1 MIAIVGSAAMARKLS
16 YFARMPT
23 ARRADPIAPAAG
35 SVPAPVRPAPPVDV
49 AGLRALLDGPEHAI
63 RDRVRARLSDPAFAH
78 RYGIS
83 HHEYREVV
91 LQWLELLTADGL
103 GALAVPVQYG
113 GQGDTRAFMAAFETL
128 AYHDL
133 SLTIKFGVQYGLF
146 QGSVML
152 LGTEWH
158 HATFLP
164 RISRGEILGVF
175 AMSELGHGSNVR
187 ELETTAT
194 YDAATQEFVVHTPH
208 GAAHKEWLGN
218 AAVHGRMATVF
229 AQLVVGPE
237 THGVHAFLVPIRSDD
252 GAPAKGVRL
261 ADSGI
266 KEGLNGVDNGRIW
279 FDQVRIPRQHLLNR
293 FGDVAPDGTYS
304 SPIANPTKR
313 FFTMIGTLVGGRI
326 TIALTA
332 LSAVKHAL
340 TVAVRYGNRR
350 RQFGEE
356 GRGETLLLDYRTHQ
370 RRLLPALA
378 NAVVLDVAL
387 SRLVDRYAALDASAS
402 REVEG
407 LAAGLKA
414 YTSWFAQHAITD
426 ARECCGGQG
435 YLQTNRIAV
444 LRADIDVWTTFEGD
458 NTVLMQLL
466 AKGLL
471 TGYREEFEEIGVIRF
486 LTRRARVA
494 FRSLNPVTARR
505 DDEDHLRDPQQQI
518 TLLRYREARILDTA
532 ASRLRNAMK
541 KGSSS
546 ASMMDVQDHLMHL
559 ATAHVERE
567 SLEAMQEEV
576 ERASPSLRPT
586 LELLRDLFWATAVE
600 RDLGWFMMS
609 GAVETPK
616 AKAIRY
622 LVNKCCIELRP
633 IAEQVTEAFA
643 IPNPL
648 LAAPIAFSGL
658 PTADE

>member
-1 MIAIVGSAAMARKLS
+1 MIAIVRVAAIGGKVS
-16 YFARMPT
+16 YFCGMPT
-23 ARRADPIAPAAG
+23 ARRMSSASQGSTPI
-35 SVPAPVRPAPPVDV
+35 PAPIRPAPPVDV
-49 AGLRALLDGPEHAI
+49 AGLRALLDGPEHAT
-63 RDRVRARLSDPAFAH
+63 RDAVRARLASPEFAH
-78 RYGIS
+78 RYGDT

-91 LQWLELLTADGL
+91 LRWLELLAADGL

-113 GQGDTRAFMAAFETL
+113 GGGDTRAFMAAFETL

-133 SLTIKFGVQYGLF
+133 SLTIKFGVQFGLF

-158 HATFLP
+158 HSTFLP
-164 RISRGEILGVF
+164 DIASGKVLGMF

-187 ELETTAT
+187 DLETTAT
-194 YDAATQEFVVHTPH
+194 YDSATEEFVIHTPT
-208 GAAHKEWLGN
+208 GSAHKEWLGN
-218 AAVHGRMATVF
+218 AAAHGRMATVF
-229 AQLVVGPE
+229 AQLLVGG
-237 THGVHAFLVPIRSDD
+237 TSHGVHAFLVRIRNDD
-252 GAPAKGVRL
+252 GTPAPGVRL
-261 ADSGI
+261 ADSGV

-279 FDQVRIPRQHLLNR
+279 FDQVRIPRRHLLNR
-293 FGDVAPDGTYS
+293 FGDVAPDGTYT
-304 SPIANPTKR
+304 SPIASPSRR

-326 TIALTA
+326 TIALSG
-332 LSAVKHAL
+332 LSAVKSAL
-340 TVAVRYGNRR
+340 TIAIRYGNRR

-356 GRGETLLLDYRTHQ
+356 GGPETQLLDYRTHQ

-378 NAVVLDVAL
+378 TSIVLDVAL
-387 SRLVDRYAALDASAS
+387 SRLVDRYAALDATAD

-414 YTSWFAQHAITD
+414 YTSWFAQQAITD

-435 YLQTNRIAV
+435 YLQQNRIAV

-471 TGYREEFEEIGVIRF
+471 TGYRQEFDEIGVIRF

-505 DDEDHLRDPQQQI
+505 DDEDHLRDPQQQL

-532 ASRLRNAMK
+532 ASRLRAAMK
-541 KGSSS
+541 KGANSSTMS
-546 ASMMDVQDHLMHL
+546 DVQDHLMHL

-567 SLEAMQEEV
+567 SLEAIQEEID
-576 ERASPSLRPT
+576 RAPATLRPM

-609 GAVETPK
+609 GSVETPK

-622 LVNKCCIELRP
+622 LVNKCCAELRP
-633 IAEQVTEAFA
+633 IAEEVTTAFA
-643 IPNPL
+643 IPDAL

-658 PTADE
+658 PTEFD